1 MRYYTVDEARAVL
14 PTVITIVQRLRDAYV
29 ELRAMQATFLAHQ
42 RGASG
47 DGNLLADPWADEAGP
62 DRSGILTDQMENAAR
77 ELDELGIELKDP
89 ARGLI
94 DFFSLRDGEVV
105 YLCYLLGEPALLY
118 WHTLDGGFA
127 RRQLL

>member
-1 MRYYTVDEARAVL
+1 M
-14 PTVITIVQRLRDAYV
+14 VIPIVQRLKDSYV

-47 DGNLLADPWADEAGP
+47 DGNLLADPWADENVP
-62 DRSGILTDQMENAAR
+62 DRSGVLTDQMENAAR
-77 ELDELGIELKDP
+77 ELDELGIEVKDP

-94 DFFSLRDGEVV
+94 DFFSVRGGEVM

-127 RRQLL
+127 ARQRL